1 MSQYARRMPNVKR
14 IPRLSVPEDILQKVE
29 NTPLLPKE
37 VTAARMRHRNLQFYK
52 FSELIQHPEVRK
64 DIPPERLQEIEK
76 NIRFVKETEDYD
88 TLFSLLGEKTGADA
102 ADLLAEKLLQLN
114 SGVVDDV
121 LAGLCESYSN
131 FFFENS
137 LILLSE
143 VYQKENISD
152 KIVSLLESNKVRDML
167 DFSSLLMLLGRSKS
181 REVLPVLY
189 SYFVFFRDNYPQE
202 EYYEA
207 PLLAMYDIIRP
218 EA

>member
-1 MSQYARRMPNVKR
+1 MPNVKR

-29 NTPLLPKE
+29 TTLLLPEE
-37 VTAARMRHRNLQFYK
+37 VTATRMRYRNLRFNK
-52 FSELIQHPEVRK
+52 FSELIQHPELRK

-143 VYQKENISD
+143 VYKREDISD

>member
-29 NTPLLPKE
+29 SIPLLPKE
-37 VTAARMRHRNLQFYK
+37 VTVARMRHRKLRFNK

-64 DIPPERLQEIEK
+64 DVPPERLQEIEK
-76 NIRFVKETEDYD
+76 NIKFVKETEDYD
-88 TLFSLLGEKTGADA
+88 TLYSLLREKAGADA
-102 ADLLAEKLLQLN
+102 ADLLAEKILQLKPDAA
-114 SGVVDDV
+114 DDV

-137 LILLSE
+137 LLLLNE
-143 VYQKENISD
+143 VYKREDISD

>member
-29 NTPLLPKE
+29 TTLLLPEE
-37 VTAARMRHRNLQFYK
+37 VTATRMRYRNLRFNK
-52 FSELIQHPEVRK
+52 FSELIQHPELRK

-143 VYQKENISD
+143 VYKREDISD

-207 PLLAMYDIIRP
+207 PLLAMYDLIRP

>member
-1 MSQYARRMPNVKR
+1 MPNVKR

-29 NTPLLPKE
+29 TTLLLPEE
-37 VTAARMRHRNLQFYK
+37 VTATRMRYRNLRFNK
-52 FSELIQHPEVRK
+52 FSELIQHPELRK

-143 VYQKENISD
+143 VYKREDISD

-207 PLLAMYDIIRP
+207 PLLAMYDLIRP